1 MVLGAFPELAMRHDL
16 PPSSP
21 LELTGGSVSQ
31 EGGRVKMARFDE
43 AQILSV
49 LHEQEAGSP
58 TAEVCHRHG
67 ISEQTFY
74 RWKSKYHSKT
84 SSDAQKLSVLADEN
98 RRLKKVLADLM
109 LEVAALKERLGPG

>member
-1 MVLGAFPELAMRHDL
+1 MRHDL

-31 EGGRVKMARFDE
+31 QGGRVKKSRFDE
-43 AQILSV
+43 AQIINV
-49 LHEQEAGSP
+49 LREREAGTP

-74 RWKSKYHSKT
+74 RWKSKYNSMALAE
-84 SSDAQKLSVLADEN
+84 SQKLRSLEDEN
-98 RRLKKVLADLM
+98 RRLKNVLADLM
-109 LEVAALKERLGPG
+109 LEIAALKERLENN

>member
-1 MVLGAFPELAMRHDL
+1 MRHDL

-21 LELTGGSVSQ
+21 LDLTGGSVSQ
-31 EGGRVKMARFDE
+31 EGGRVKKSRFDE

-49 LHEQEAGSP
+49 LREQEAGSP

-74 RWKSKYHSKT
+74 RWKSKYHSSKA
-84 SSDAQKLSVLADEN
+84 SSDAQKLGMLADEN

-109 LEVAALKERLGPG
+109 LEVAALKERLGLR

>member
-1 MVLGAFPELAMRHDL
+1 MRHEL

-21 LELTGGSVSQ
+21 LDLTGGSVSQ
-31 EGGRVKMARFDE
+31 EGGRVKKSRFDE

-49 LHEQEAGSP
+49 LREQEAGTP
-58 TAEVCHRHG
+58 TAEVCRQHG

-74 RWKSKYHSKT
+74 RWKSKYNSMALGE
-84 SSDAQKLSVLADEN
+84 SQMLRSLEDEN

-109 LEVAALKERLGPG
+109 LEIAALKERLEND